1 MKNDDK
7 LKLALL
13 PTLDALESIGRSDY
27 KIYSNLDHDNIEEI
41 KDWLFKPNDRKGDL
55 VVSKELLA
63 GFKNETVL
71 YLGFSDASSIITRM
85 VSNAI
90 VINSNPVLDQEWI
103 LQKIAH
109 FHCNNKFEVFGWSQI
124 RNVVSTINAALPK
137 ESWFKC
143 LFEDRLGKLGFSI
156 SKDIQHALGKDSFI
170 FERNALLVFLVL
182 LKNDFVPSK

>member
-13 PTLDALESIGRSDY
+13 PTLDALVSIDRSDY

-71 YLGFSDASSIITRM
+71 YLGFSDTSSSITRM

-103 LQKIAH
+103 LRKIAH
-109 FHCNNKFEVFGWSQI
+109 FHCNNKFEVFGWCQI
-124 RNVVSTINAALPK
+124 RKVVSTINAALPK

-143 LFEDRLGKLGFSI
+143 LFEDRLDKLGFSI
-156 SKDIQHALGKDSFI
+156 SENIPHALGKDSFT
-170 FERNALLVFLVL
+170 FGRNAL
-182 LKNDFVPSK
+182 FVIYFIVVI

>member
-13 PTLDALESIGRSDY
+13 PTLDALVTIGRSDY

-41 KDWLFKPNDRKGDL
+41 KDWLFKPNERKGDL
-55 VVSKELLA
+55 VVSKELLT

-71 YLGFSDASSIITRM
+71 YLGFSDISSSITRM

-103 LQKIAH
+103 LRKIAH
-109 FHCNNKFEVFGWSQI
+109 FHCNNKIEVFGWSQI
-124 RNVVSTINAALPK
+124 RKVVSTINAALPK
-137 ESWFKC
+137 ESWSKC

-156 SKDIQHALGKDSFI
+156 SESIPHALGKDSFK
-170 FERNALLVFLVL
+170 FGRNAL
-182 LKNDFVPSK
+182 FVIYFIIVI

>member
-13 PTLDALESIGRSDY
+13 PTLDALVSIGRSDY

-71 YLGFSDASSIITRM
+71 YLGFSDTSSSSTRWFS
-85 VSNAI
+85 VGI
-90 VINSNPVLDQEWI
+90 CKYKLGYKLHDQ
-103 LQKIAH
+103 L
-109 FHCNNKFEVFGWSQI
+109 KFEYSHW
-124 RNVVSTINAALPK
+124 L
-137 ESWFKC
+137 
-143 LFEDRLGKLGFSI
+143 KLQYLDWRENLI
-156 SKDIQHALGKDSFI
+156 KD
-170 FERNALLVFLVL
+170 FL
-182 LKNDFVPSK
+182 D

>member
-13 PTLDALESIGRSDY
+13 PTLDALVSIGRSDY

-71 YLGFSDASSIITRM
+71 YLGFSDTSSSSITRI

-103 LQKIAH
+103 LQKITH
-109 FHCNNKFEVFGWSQI
+109 FLCNNKFEDFGWSQI
-124 RNVVSTINAALPK
+124 RNVISTINAALPK

-143 LFEDRLGKLGFSI
+143 LFEDRLDKLGFSI
-156 SKDIQHALGKDSFI
+156 SETIPHALGKDSFT
-170 FERNALLVFLVL
+170 FGRNAL
-182 LKNDFVPSK
+182 FVIYFIVVI

>member
-41 KDWLFKPNDRKGDL
+41 KDWLFKPSDRKGDL

-71 YLGFSDASSIITRM
+71 YLGFSDTSSIITRT

-90 VINSNPVLDQEWI
+90 VIYSNPILDQEWI
-103 LQKIAH
+103 LQKIAK
-109 FHCNNKFEVFGWSQI
+109 FHCNDKFEGFGWSQI
-124 RNVVSTINAALPK
+124 RKVVSTINAVLPK

-143 LFEDRLGKLGFSI
+143 LFEDRLSKLGFSMSENI
-156 SKDIQHALGKDSFI
+156 PHALGKDSFT
-170 FERNALLVFLVL
+170 FGRNALFVCLVL
-182 LKNDFVPSK
+182 L